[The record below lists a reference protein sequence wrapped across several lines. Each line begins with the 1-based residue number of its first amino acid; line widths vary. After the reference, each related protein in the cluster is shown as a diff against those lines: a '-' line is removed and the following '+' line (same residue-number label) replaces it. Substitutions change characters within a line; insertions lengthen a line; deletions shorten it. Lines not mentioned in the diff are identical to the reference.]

1 MKPYKNHFTG
11 IFCLLALLLGSCSS
25 KDTLL
30 ESVPFDAEAVA
41 TFNFIE
47 LATESGITIENGR
60 LALPDEYAA
69 FRSEIPSDLLKN
81 AGLLAEAVDLEN
93 VVFFGYINRGETFA
107 TATVTDIDALR
118 SLLRSLEMERD
129 SDNGYEVYDNRV
141 IISPDDNQV
150 WICDSK
156 KPVDRIE
163 DFKLAR
169 KKNNILRYQGLADV
183 LTSGNMGNFV
193 IDQSAL
199 GSGFDQYWSAGHI
212 SIENNSILL
221 SGTSMKTDGT
231 IIEQD
236 GFLEPVS
243 TDFLR
248 YMPSNFI
255 FASAAG
261 IKSGSKL
268 FASLTDAAG
277 KNKHVLN
284 QIPAD
289 VKESIRQIN
298 GTVAFGFGP
307 KSKQSLLNPASPDQW
322 QALLMVH
329 LPQST
334 INEITEN
341 LHSSLGDG
349 GRTENGLYR
358 FNSREFNLVYGSV
371 DGYLTIAAGMDVA
384 PDNSNSFTGDF
395 TGKKFATVFQTPVLS
410 SIVDDP
416 SMEFSIKAYLDL
428 NGSASRLQISLVGT
442 EKPIIPTLVSTI
454 PTFIQR
460 YGELSR

>member
-1 MKPYKNHFTG
+1 
-11 IFCLLALLLGSCSS
+11 
-25 KDTLL
+25 
-30 ESVPFDAEAVA
+30 
-41 TFNFIE
+41 
-47 LATESGITIENGR
+47 
-60 LALPDEYAA
+60 YAA

-129 SDNGYEVYDNRV
+129 TDNGYEVYDNRV

-169 KKNNILRYQGLADV
+169 KKNNILRYEGLADV

-341 LHSSLGDG
+341 LHTSLGDG

-384 PDNSNSFTGDF
+384 PDKSNSFTGDF

-428 NGSASRLQISLVGT
+428 NGSASRLQISLVGK
-442 EKPIIPTLVSTI
+442 EKPIIQTLVSTI
-454 PTFIQR
+454 TTFIQR